1 MFGFVGGTGYSDDIG
16 NPGQVESMDTSTL
29 KHIDV
34 GLIGSSP
41 LARFDFLAEF
51 IGFTDDDQ
59 LALQESLGVIAP
71 HLPGLLDAIY
81 NHLLSYDDTRRIFLG
96 DRGAVDPTYIEL
108 RKEHLTQWA
117 LMTTTS
123 EDREQLAIY
132 INSVGLHH
140 TGVEGEPDRVVP
152 PRYLIGL
159 TSFIQTA
166 ILKATF
172 AALPEDPQAAL
183 RVGLA
188 WNKMLMIQLEM
199 FLRAVAPHW
208 PRWDEVQE

>member
-1 MFGFVGGTGYSDDIG
+1 
-16 NPGQVESMDTSTL
+16 MDTSSL

-34 GLIGSSP
+34 GLISSSP
-41 LARFDFLAEF
+41 LARFEFLADF

-71 HLPGLLDAIY
+71 QLPGLLDAIY
-81 NHLLSYDDTRRIFLG
+81 DHLLSYDDTRRIFLG
-96 DRGAVDPTYIEL
+96 ERGAVDLAYIEV

-123 EDREQLAIY
+123 ENREQLAIY

-140 TGVEGEPDRVVP
+140 TGVEGESGRVVP
-152 PRYLIGL
+152 PRYLIAL

-166 ILKATF
+166 ILKTAF
-172 AALPEDPQAAL
+172 AALPENPQAAL
-183 RVGLA
+183 RFGLA
-188 WNKMLMIQLEM
+188 WNKMLLIQLEM

-208 PRWDEVQE
+208 PKWDEGQE